1 MDFFLAPVFPPLA
14 VVVGFFVTFVDVLA
28 NDDVDFALGVVAL
41 GFVCA
46 GAADAGGFVVDGAG
60 VVAAG
65 FLVESTFYLSINR
78 INSKKIFL
86 YTSDFGAA
94 GVALTG
100 FLLAAEAFWV
110 ADVVGADFFLSD
122 MLETIEIETKTDLK
136 FID

>member
-46 GAADAGGFVVDGAG
+46 GAGAADAGGVVVDGAG

-78 INSKKIFL
+78 INSKKIFYIPRIL
-86 YTSDFGAA
+86 
-94 GVALTG
+94 VQQE
-100 FLLAAEAFWV
+100 LL
-110 ADVVGADFFLSD
+110 
-122 MLETIEIETKTDLK
+122 
-136 FID
+136 